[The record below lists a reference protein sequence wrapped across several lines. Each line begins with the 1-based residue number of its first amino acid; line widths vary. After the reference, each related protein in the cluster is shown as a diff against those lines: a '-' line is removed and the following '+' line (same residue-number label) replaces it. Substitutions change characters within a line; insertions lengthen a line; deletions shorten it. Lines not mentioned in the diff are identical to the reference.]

1 MSLTSFFDLCVASLI
16 PFNPWWRATTCAF
29 SVQVLPKLWRII
41 TIREQTKYHHI
52 LWLHSKH
59 MMWKPRPFSAK
70 KIKKNDNKNITSN
83 PMQNFDLRRRSLHI
97 KLFPMNI
104 LSSLKWLYHLTD
116 VSVTSLTTSKSH
128 MGLSTLLIKEQTNL
142 CRYESS
148 EDFWETLCDCAA
160 K

>member
-1 MSLTSFFDLCVASLI
+1 
-16 PFNPWWRATTCAF
+16 
-29 SVQVLPKLWRII
+29 
-41 TIREQTKYHHI
+41 
-52 LWLHSKH
+52 
-59 MMWKPRPFSAK
+59 
-70 KIKKNDNKNITSN
+70 
-83 PMQNFDLRRRSLHI
+83 MQNFDLRRRSLHI

-148 EDFWETLCDCAA
+148 EDF
-160 K
+160 